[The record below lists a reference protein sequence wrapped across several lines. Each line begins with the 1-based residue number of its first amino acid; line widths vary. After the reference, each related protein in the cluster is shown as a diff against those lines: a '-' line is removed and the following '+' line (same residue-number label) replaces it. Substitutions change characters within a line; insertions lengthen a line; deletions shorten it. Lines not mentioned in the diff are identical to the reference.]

1 MKSYKIKFIN
11 AKLLLL
17 MVAIMAIFQQT
28 ILAQQ
33 DAMYSQYM
41 FNTLIINPAYA
52 GSRDV
57 LSATALHR
65 RQWINV
71 DGAPITTTFSVDAP
85 FHNEK
90 IGLGLTLV
98 NDKIGVSTNTGIFA
112 NYAYRIRLKEKG
124 VLALGLSAGASQF
137 RTNLADVKTSSNNST
152 FDPAFSEN
160 QTKLLPNFGVGIYYT
175 TDKFYVGLSLPHLLN
190 NRLANTSAKQFRHL
204 FFAMGTVVPLI
215 NNLKIKPSFLYKYVN
230 AAPMQLDLNC
240 NFWFYDV
247 FALGVSYRTDKTMIG
262 MLEIQA
268 TPQFRVGYAY
278 DMNFSKLSTLN
289 TGSHE
294 IMMRYEFSFN
304 KKKVLT
310 PRYF

>member
-1 MKSYKIKFIN
+1 MKSHKIKLFN
-11 AKLLLL
+11 AKLPLL

-28 ILAQQ
+28 IVAQQ
-33 DAMYSQYM
+33 DALYSQYM

-90 IGLGLTLV
+90 IGLGLTLI

-137 RTNLADVKTSSNNST
+137 RTNLADVQTSSNNRT
-152 FDPAFSEN
+152 FDPAFAEN

-175 TDKFYVGLSLPHLLN
+175 TDKFYLGLSLPHLLN
-190 NRLANTSAKQFRHL
+190 NKLANARAKQFRHL
-204 FFAMGTVVPLI
+204 FFAMGTVVKLT
-215 NNLKIKPSFLYKYVN
+215 NNLKVKPSLLYKYVN

-247 FALGVSYRTDKTMIG
+247 LALGVSYRTDKTLIG

-294 IMMRYEFSFN
+294 IMMRYEFAFN